1 MSNLVI
7 GPAKIAIPI
16 SGANKHKTINL
27 NKQMGAY
34 IIECGKNESGKTE
47 YFVVLNQTFCEA
59 SSDTPIESSFA
70 ALTDLPDNNNMDAD
84 KG

>member
-1 MSNLVI
+1 M
-7 GPAKIAIPI
+7 
-16 SGANKHKTINL
+16 
-27 NKQMGAY
+27 
-34 IIECGKNESGKTE
+34 GKNESGKTE

-70 ALTDLPDNNNMDAD
+70 ALTDLSDNNNMDAD